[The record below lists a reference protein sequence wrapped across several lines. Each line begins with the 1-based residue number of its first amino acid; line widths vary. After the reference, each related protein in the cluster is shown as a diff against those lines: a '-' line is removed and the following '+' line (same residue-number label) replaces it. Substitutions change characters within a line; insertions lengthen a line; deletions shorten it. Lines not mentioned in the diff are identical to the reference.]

1 MLDQTIVKPCL
12 HPLKIKPVV
21 SPLLSMFST
30 FVFSWLIQGTDRSS
44 FIGVYTIPWW
54 MHAAISLL
62 GGHWLHESSVCVCV
76 CVRACVRACACVHAC
91 FACVCMHACMH
102 ALLCSF
108 QLHIL
113 WNCEMFHYNIYWMH
127 HLNDKPQGQSF
138 CPDIIKIYCTVCTG
152 LLDVRSE

>member
-1 MLDQTIVKPCL
+1 MLDQTIVKPRL

-62 GGHWLHESSVCVCV
+62 GGHWLHESCVCV
-76 CVRACVRACACVHAC
+76 CVRACMCVLH
-91 FACVCMHACMH
+91 VSVCMH

-138 CPDIIKIYCTVCTG
+138 CPDMIKIYCTVCTG